1 MFRNF
6 RILQLR
12 MIIKEITVNNLMQTT
27 DNNAPLTALVLP
39 GGGAR
44 GAYQVGVLKA
54 IRDITSGKDN
64 PFPVICGT
72 SAGAINAAVLACHA
86 HEFDAGV
93 DRLEHFWSTMYCAR
107 VYRTDAWNVFKSALQ
122 WALSLSLGGRLVD
135 NPKSLLDNAPL
146 RQFLQE
152 TLQVAGLDTAIERNS
167 LRGLTITASG
177 YSCASAIS
185 FYQGQADIEPW
196 HRSRRHGKAARISV
210 DHLLASAALPLLFP
224 AVRIGN
230 EYFGDGGMRMLA
242 PLSPAIHLGADR
254 ILVIT
259 TRDEKP
265 DPSPQQE
272 VPYPTLGE
280 IGGYLLDTIFM
291 DTLNSDLNRLNR
303 INHTLDLLPEQI
315 VEDSHLRKINS
326 LVIRPSRDLREV
338 THEHVGDIPWA
349 VRTLLRSLGGWGRDW
364 RMASYLLFESA
375 YCRELIRLGYQ
386 DGMNAR
392 QQITDFLSSD

>member
-1 MFRNF
+1 MVTYSMDSANVGNAE
-6 RILQLR
+6 R
-12 MIIKEITVNNLMQTT
+12 M
-27 DNNAPLTALVLP
+27 TALVLP

-54 IRDITSGKDN
+54 IEEIGSGKPN
-64 PFPVICGT
+64 PFPIICGT

-86 HEFDAGV
+86 HEFQTGV
-93 DRLEHFWSTMYCAR
+93 ERLDHFWTTMHCAR
-107 VYRTDAWNVFKSALQ
+107 IYRTDAWTVFKSALQ
-122 WALSLSLGGRLVD
+122 WALSLSLGGRLVA
-135 NPKSLLDNAPL
+135 NPRSLLDNEPL
-146 RQFLQE
+146 RHFLGE
-152 TLQVAGLDTAIERNS
+152 TLQIQGLQDAIAQGS

-185 FYQGQADIEPW
+185 FYQGQPEIEPW
-196 HRSRRHGKAARISV
+196 QRARRHGKATRISV

-242 PLSPAIHLGADR
+242 PLSPAIHLGAER

-265 DPSPQQE
+265 DPSPDQP

-291 DTLNSDLNRLNR
+291 DTLNADLNRLNR
-303 INHTLDLLPEQI
+303 INRTLDLLPADAE
-315 VEDSHLRKINS
+315 EKSRLKKIES

-338 THEHVGDIPWA
+338 THEHMHEIPRA
-349 VRTLLRSLGGWGRDW
+349 VRMLLRSLGGWGRDW
-364 RMASYLLFESA
+364 RMASYLLFEA
-375 YCRELIRLGYQ
+375 PYCTELIRLGYE
-386 DGMNAR
+386 DGMSAR
-392 QQITDFLSSD
+392 QEVSEFLNL

>member
-1 MFRNF
+1 MNMQSANQFD
-6 RILQLR
+6 QDR
-12 MIIKEITVNNLMQTT
+12 M
-27 DNNAPLTALVLP
+27 AALVLP

-54 IRDITSGKDN
+54 ISEISAGNRN
-64 PFPVICGT
+64 PFPIICGT
-72 SAGAINAAVLACHA
+72 SAGAINAAVLASHA
-86 HEFDAGV
+86 HEFRLGV
-93 DRLEHFWSTMYCAR
+93 ERLDQFWSTMFCAR
-107 VYRTDAWNVFKSALQ
+107 VYRTDAWTVLKSAIR
-122 WALSLSLGGRLVD
+122 WALSLSLGGGLVA
-135 NPKSLLDNAPL
+135 NPRSLLDNEPL
-146 RQFLQE
+146 RQFLEE
-152 TLQVAGLDTAIERNS
+152 TLQIDGLDEAVELGS

-185 FYQGQADIEPW
+185 FYQGQPDIEPW
-196 HRSRRHGKAARISV
+196 QRARRHGKAAKISV

-224 AVRIGN
+224 AVRLGN

-259 TRDEKP
+259 TRDENP
-265 DPSPQQE
+265 DPSPEQP

-303 INHTLDLLPEQI
+303 INRTLDLLPE
-315 VEDSHLRKINS
+315 DSAEMSGLKKIES

-338 THEHVGDIPWA
+338 THEHMHEIPRA
-349 VRTLLRSLGGWGRDW
+349 VRMLLRSLGGWGRDW
-364 RMASYLLFESA
+364 RMASYLLFESS
-375 YCRELIRLGYQ
+375 YCMELIRLGYQ
-386 DGMNAR
+386 DGMSAR
-392 QQITDFLSSD
+392 QDISTFLQIS